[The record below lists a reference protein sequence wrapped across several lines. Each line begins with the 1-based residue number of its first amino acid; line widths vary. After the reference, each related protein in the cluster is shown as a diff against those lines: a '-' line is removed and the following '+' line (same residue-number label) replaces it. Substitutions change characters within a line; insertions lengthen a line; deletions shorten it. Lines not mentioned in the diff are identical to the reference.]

1 VSLEEGARKL
11 EDHSSAP
18 REIKQQLRE
27 RIWHL
32 LEQEKV
38 TSFPRPV
45 WGRIPNFLGAQEA
58 ALKLLQLPEVADARV
73 VKVNPDS
80 PQIPIR
86 RLLLKSG
93 KKLIMATPR
102 LREGFLLID
111 PNRIPEN
118 RLLSAGTIRGAFS
131 FGRKIEE
138 LRDLPKVDFIV
149 EGSVAVNTKGG
160 RIGKG
165 EGYAELEYAI
175 LKELELTSEKT
186 KIATTVHDLQI
197 VEEFPLELYD
207 VPVDYIATPTKM
219 VPTNSTYPRPR
230 GILWD
235 LLEEAKVKEIP
246 ILAKLRKGVTPS
258 TKGESNG
265 LQAEVRF

>member
-1 VSLEEGARKL
+1 MDNNAN
-11 EDHSSAP
+11 P

-27 RIWHL
+27 RIWNL

-45 WGRIPNFLGAQEA
+45 WGRIPNFLGSHEA
-58 ALKLLQLPEVADARV
+58 ALRLMQLPEVKDAQV

-86 RLLLKSG
+86 RLLLQSG
-93 KKLIMATPR
+93 KNLIMATPR
-102 LREGFLLID
+102 MREGFLLID
-111 PNRIPEN
+111 PSRIPEN
-118 RLLSAGTIRGAFS
+118 RLLSAGTIKGAFT
-131 FGRKIEE
+131 FGRKVE
-138 LRDLPKVDFIV
+138 LRTLPKIDFIV
-149 EGSVAVNTKGG
+149 EGSVAVNAKGG

-175 LKELELTSEKT
+175 LKELVLVSEKT
-186 KIATTVHDLQI
+186 RIATTVHDLQI

-207 VPVDYIATPTKM
+207 VPIDYIATPTKM
-219 VPTNSTYPRPR
+219 IPTNSTYPRPR

-235 LLEEAKVKEIP
+235 LLEETKIKEIP
-246 ILAKLRKGVTPS
+246 ILEELKRHIAS
-258 TKGESNG
+258 
-265 LQAEVRF
+265 